1 MRKTKTNIKNPLIF
15 QLSIFIL
22 SMIFLFSIYIILDLK
37 GNNIERETQL
47 IYQKLDYNSQM
58 VQLFIEEKGNY
69 LKPLK
74 SIFETT
80 KIEDLLTDS
89 INNKYLKTI
98 SDDRFVSNPYIGLSD
113 GRFLSGT
120 DWVPGEGYDPRT
132 RVWYQ
137 DALSSESVSFTRPY
151 IDLMS
156 YDYTISA
163 VVPLNIDGKFAGVL
177 GEDIYLNGLSDF
189 VNGLNLP
196 GEGTPF
202 ISTEDGFVI
211 GHANKNYIAS
221 NSHDIAGYKNLM
233 FLVDKGEHIFE
244 TDFNGTDSIV
254 FVSNIP
260 ILKSKF
266 IYIVDREFIYKPI
279 DSMVIKYSFILFV
292 LVSLIVVVL
301 LKTTIVVTKVDNNI
315 ELESDEHHESLSKQ
329 PNKGLCSKKDVEF
342 RVIERLKN
350 SIAYINDLKSISS
363 KNGDTQSEQ
372 SFEFIKNDLNEI
384 ALSMIEIMDVSSES
398 SIKSR
403 HEIFKMNDVFNEL
416 RKYYEYRNQG
426 ERAKLN
432 ISRFEVSDTEFI
444 GNRIL
449 VKDVLI
455 CLINRVFGLFRDSSI
470 ELLSEY
476 DGYFYTIAL
485 FVKDVDLE
493 KGIDLSVIENVITDV
508 GGNFIKDKGKV
519 QISFPMYLFNESRQS
534 IESYE
539 NMYDMSQMKGNLV
552 YDENIPG
559 IGAILDIVK
568 SKDILVHKLNER
580 NIKLSTEDIVFIS
593 SQTSLELL
601 EGLND
606 SFVVCVLSKD
616 RSNLEL
622 EDMVKDVIVRP
633 ITAEKIYDKIR
644 NRNRVYGISEQ
655 NK

>member
-22 SMIFLFSIYIILDLK
+22 SMIFFFSFYIIFDLK
-37 GNNIERETQL
+37 DNNIERETQL

-80 KIEDLLTDS
+80 EILDLLSDSTD
-89 INNKYLKTI
+89 NKYLKTI
-98 SDDRFVSNPYIGLSD
+98 NDDKFVSNPYIGLAD

-137 DALSSESVSFTRPY
+137 DALSSESITFTRPY

-163 VVPLNIDGKFAGVL
+163 VVPLNINGKFTGVL

-189 VNGLNLP
+189 IKALNLP
-196 GEGTPF
+196 GDGTPF
-202 ISTEDGFVI
+202 ISTEDGLVI
-211 GHANKNYIAS
+211 GHSNKNYIAS
-221 NSHDIAGYKNLM
+221 NSHDIAGYKSLM
-233 FLVDKGEHIFE
+233 FLVDKGEYIFE

-260 ILKSKF
+260 VLKSKF
-266 IYIVDREFIYKPI
+266 IYIVDRDFIYKPI
-279 DSMVIKYSFILFV
+279 DSMVIKYTFLLFV
-292 LVSLIVVVL
+292 LAVLIIVVL
-301 LKTTIVVTKVDNNI
+301 LKTTVVVTRVDAEI
-315 ELESDEHHESLSKQ
+315 DQITDTESVAYTGKSSQ
-329 PNKGLCSKKDVEF
+329 RSCSKKDVEF

-350 SIAYINDLKSISS
+350 TIAYVNDLRVVSS
-363 KNGDTQSEQ
+363 KKDDNGVASLDL
-372 SFEFIKNDLNEI
+372 IRNDLNEI
-384 ALSMIEIMDVSSES
+384 ALNMIEIMDVSEER
-398 SIKSR
+398 SIKSKY
-403 HEIFKMNDVFNEL
+403 EIFKMNDVFRDL
-416 RKYYEYRNQG
+416 TKYYEFRNQG
-426 ERAKLN
+426 EKVKLN

-449 VKDVLI
+449 VKDILI
-455 CLINRVFGLFRDSSI
+455 CVVNRIFGLYKDVSI
-470 ELLSEY
+470 EMLSEY

-493 KGIDLSVIENVITDV
+493 KGLDLSVVENVIIDV

-519 QISFPMYLFNESRQS
+519 QISFPMYLYNESRQS
-534 IESYE
+534 IESFE
-539 NMYDMSQMKGNLV
+539 NMYDMAQMKGRLI

-568 SKDILVHKLNER
+568 SKDISIHRLNER
-580 NIKLSTEDIVFIS
+580 NISVGLGDIVFVN
-593 SQTSLELL
+593 SQTTDELL
-601 EGLND
+601 DGLNN
-606 SFVVCVLSKD
+606 SFVVYILNKD
-616 RSNLEL
+616 RGTVEL
-622 EDMVKDVIVRP
+622 DDMVKDVIVRP

-644 NRNRVYGISEQ
+644 NRNRVYDK
-655 NK
+655 N